1 MGGIIQPSV
10 KDSSIPD
17 LSTSLVLDVKKPDHQ
32 SGFLHLNPPEVLSSA
47 ALTPIMG

>member
-32 SGFLHLNPPEVLSSA
+32 SGFFTSKPA
-47 ALTPIMG
+47 